1 MIFSCVIL
9 TIWGS
14 SQINRELT
22 TIQNAMPLNKY
33 KYKMTKN
40 RKEDPKQTEGD
51 RGSEILF
58 DKRLGIVS
66 IRRNLVTLQKEI
78 YW

>member
-1 MIFSCVIL
+1 
-9 TIWGS
+9 
-14 SQINRELT
+14 
-22 TIQNAMPLNKY
+22 MPLNKY